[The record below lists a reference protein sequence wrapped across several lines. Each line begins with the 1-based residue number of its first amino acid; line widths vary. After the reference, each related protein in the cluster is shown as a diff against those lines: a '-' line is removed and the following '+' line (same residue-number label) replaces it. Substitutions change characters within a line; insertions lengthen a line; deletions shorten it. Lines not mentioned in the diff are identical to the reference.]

1 VYTLISA
8 IWLPGPTPLSFW
20 RETLSIFVGDVL
32 ASVFVAGGAYF
43 LWYLLKYPG
52 FRVGANWS
60 FSGWDVA
67 KMGRLPNG
75 SDNVSMSI
83 MPNISVVSRDP
94 TVRKIVASVWVRER
108 ADVHNP
114 GMVHGVRHLQRDG
127 VPPELRTTGG
137 DLLAFY
143 GPSIQCNAN
152 KFEQIS
158 NCPIFIET
166 TDGEYFQAQSPGNTP
181 KRLAK
186 LRYRIQ
192 DFVYI
197 AKQRILTKLG

>member
-1 VYTLISA
+1 VYFDISA
-8 IWLPGPTPLSFW
+8 IYQPTATPLSFW
-20 RETLSIFVGDVL
+20 METLSIFVGDVL

-43 LWYLLKYPG
+43 AWYLLKYPG

-67 KMGRLPNG
+67 KMGRLPGG
-75 SDNVSMSI
+75 SDDVSMSL
-83 MPNISVVSRDP
+83 MPNISIVSRDA
-94 TVRKIVASVWVRER
+94 TVRKIITSVWVRER

-114 GMVHGVRHLQRDG
+114 GVIHGVRHLQRDG

-143 GPSIQCNAN
+143 GPTIQCNAN
-152 KFEQIS
+152 KFGQIS

-166 TDGEYFQAQSPGNTP
+166 SEGEYFQAQSPGNSP
-181 KRLAK
+181 IRLAR